1 MRRTI
6 TAHVRRNVVVYVALF
21 ATLGGTSYAAVA
33 LTPVTMRTAGVAGGA
48 VTPLELARHNRGD
61 NNGGDSSPT
70 TGASDPGAP
79 SDGQAG
85 PSDGQGGP
93 PNGQAGPSDG
103 QGGPP
108 NGQAGPANPGGAA
121 GPGSIGAR
129 VRGTSAV
136 AKHGGST
143 DIPLTG
149 NTWTQPAAELEL
161 VAGTVK
167 ITIPS
172 SCTGG
177 FGNALLLSVD
187 GNATTFASI
196 PGPPTK
202 GTVTLPFLIGTL
214 SEPGKDTDHK
224 LTAKFT
230 DTCTKAGE
238 DYKIEDVKIDVLKFN

>member
-1 MRRTI
+1 
-6 TAHVRRNVVVYVALF
+6 
-21 ATLGGTSYAAVA
+21 
-33 LTPVTMRTAGVAGGA
+33 
-48 VTPLELARHNRGD
+48 
-61 NNGGDSSPT
+61 
-70 TGASDPGAP
+70 
-79 SDGQAG
+79 
-85 PSDGQGGP
+85 
-93 PNGQAGPSDG
+93 
-103 QGGPP
+103 
-108 NGQAGPANPGGAA
+108 
-121 GPGSIGAR
+121 
-129 VRGTSAV
+129 V
-136 AKHGGST
+136 AKHGGPT

-149 NTWTQPAAELEL
+149 NTWTQAAQELEL

-196 PGPPTK
+196 PGPPTS

-214 SEPGKDTDHK
+214 SEPGKDADHK

-238 DYKIEDVKIDVLKFN
+238 DYKIEDVKIDVLKFS